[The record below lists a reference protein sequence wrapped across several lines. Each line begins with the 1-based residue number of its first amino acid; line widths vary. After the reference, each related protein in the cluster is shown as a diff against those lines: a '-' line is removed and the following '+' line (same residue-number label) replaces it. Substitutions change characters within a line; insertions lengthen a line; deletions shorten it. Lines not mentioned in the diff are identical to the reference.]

1 MNIDDFQ
8 EQALKSIAITQRT
21 PIALA
26 HRTMGLNGAA
36 GILSNE
42 LKKVIRDKAGNANN
56 EDLEIVKKRLGD
68 VLYYA
73 AVLAEYYDLKL
84 SDIAAYNLE
93 QSADFLENRRRASGG
108 KAAE

>member
-8 EQALKSIAITQRT
+8 EQALKSIAISQKG
-21 PIALA
+21 PIALS
-26 HRTMGLNGAA
+26 HRTLGLNGAA

-42 LKKVIRDKAGNANN
+42 LKKVIRDKAGVVDE
-56 EDLEIVKKRLGD
+56 EDIEVVKKRLGD

-73 AVLAEYYDLKL
+73 AALAEYFDLSL
-84 SDIAAYNLE
+84 SDIAKQNIN
-93 QSADFLENRRRASGG
+93 QSAEFLKKRQGSQA

>member
-1 MNIDDFQ
+1 MDIDDFQ
-8 EQALKSIAITQRT
+8 LQALKSVAIAQKT
-21 PIALA
+21 PVALA

-42 LKKVIRDKAGNANN
+42 LKKVIRDKEGKATA
-56 EDLEIVKKRLGD
+56 EDLEVVRKRLGD

-84 SDIAAYNLE
+84 SDIATYNLE
-93 QSADFLENRRRASGG
+93 QSAQFLKNRQTSDDR
-108 KAAE
+108 AAE

>member
-8 EQALKSIAITQRT
+8 QQALKSLAITQKT
-21 PIALA
+21 PVALA

-42 LKKVIRDKAGNANN
+42 LKKVIRDKAGNAND
-56 EDLEIVKKRLGD
+56 EDLEVVKKRLGD
-68 VLYYA
+68 VLYYS

-93 QSADFLENRRRASGG
+93 QSADFLENRRASGG

>member
-1 MNIDDFQ
+1 MDIDEFQ
-8 EQALKSIAITQRT
+8 QQALKSVAITQKT
-21 PIALA
+21 AVALA

-42 LKKVIRDKAGNANN
+42 LNKVIRDKDGKATP

-84 SDIAAYNLE
+84 SDVASNNLE
-93 QSADFLENRRRASGG
+93 QSAEFLKNRELSGK
-108 KAAE
+108 KAAEH